1 MCIAVGTRGPF
12 QSGFGLAGRKPASTL
27 ASWLIPTF
35 IIFRRRHDQ
44 TRAAVTIAFE
54 KSWGWEMSQRGAL
67 WRKWDLHIHT
77 PVSFQ
82 WRGERLKKGNRE
94 QEAKL
99 YKATVEAINACAAD
113 AVGIMDYWTFD
124 GYVGLRTFLREN
136 PDVRLDKAVFPGM
149 EMRVEAPVPFRM
161 NIHVLLSDEL
171 TDQELEDFKSKLTLV
186 LLDRPL
192 SDEGIML
199 TAEKMSPDKIKH
211 ILPEY
216 DDRGD
221 TANRRMA
228 MGNETA
234 LITRESLEKAVASL
248 PKGKVLVVVPFD
260 TYGGLEKM
268 DWKKHPLITTVFM
281 GMAHL
286 FEARSPNYHNLMLG
300 RVTDDNERYIANFLM
315 SMGGRR
321 KPPVSGSDAHRHSDY
336 AVFPKDQ
343 HGDERCTWIKADTT
357 FRGILQLCNEPAHR
371 VFIGPEPRKLKLVRE
386 RSTKYIRSLTVRKK
400 LGSTLA
406 DHWFDVSLEFNHDL
420 VAVVGNKGS
429 GKSALVDILGLLGGS
444 KNEADFSFLN
454 GQKFRNPR
462 MNISTHFEAKLTWE
476 SGDSVTRTLDT
487 PTKVEEVE
495 RVKYLPQN
503 YLEKICNEIKAG
515 DNSGFDAEL
524 KSVIFSHVPQPDR
537 LETET
542 LDELLELKTK
552 RAYETVEIL
561 KDQLHEINVQIVK
574 LEKQATPEHKLSLE
588 KQLEAKLNELRA
600 HERSRPAEVAPPG
613 DDPAADSL
621 IAEIAAARADQQAA
635 DDTITA
641 AKAEQRRLAVLHAK
655 AQAAE
660 QLLDNFKRQ
669 HDELVVKLDAEL
681 KPLGLKAAD
690 VVTVSIDKSRLVD
703 ADRQVRDSAKKVE
716 ASLDPATA
724 GSPAAARGEAQTRID
739 TLQTKMEGP
748 AKAFQEYQTK
758 LAEWQLAHD
767 KIEGK
772 ADEPNTISHLRAA
785 LDDLA
790 LLPGHLDG
798 LRAERVAKARE
809 IYAQIAALADT
820 YRTVYQPV
828 QDFTQKHKIINE
840 RFKLNFTVAIRP
852 RNTLYDLFF
861 GMVSHGVAGSFCGVD
876 EGTKVFKELV
886 ARHDFS
892 AEAGAIAFAEELLD
906 HMTCDYRDQKR
917 PPVVVGKQLK
927 KNQPVESLYDFIF
940 SFDYL
945 LPQYTLSLD
954 DKELSQ
960 LSPGERGTL
969 LLIFYLL
976 VDKDDIPFVVDQPEG
991 NLDNHTVYKLLGE
1004 CIREAK
1010 ERRQI
1015 IMVTHNPNLAVA
1027 CDAEQIICASID
1039 PKDGHRVK
1047 YASGS
1052 IENPDINRTVL
1063 NVLEGTRPAFDNR
1076 EAKYFADE
1084 IGY

>member
-1 MCIAVGTRGPF
+1 M
-12 QSGFGLAGRKPASTL
+12 
-27 ASWLIPTF
+27 
-35 IIFRRRHDQ
+35 
-44 TRAAVTIAFE
+44 
-54 KSWGWEMSQRGAL
+54 
-67 WRKWDLHIHT
+67 WDLHIHT
-77 PVSFQ
+77 PVSFL
-82 WRGERLKKGNRE
+82 WRGERLKKGNAE

-113 AVGIMDYWTFD
+113 AVAIMDYWTFD
-124 GYVGLRTFLREN
+124 GYVGLRKFLREN
-136 PDVRLDKAVFPGM
+136 QDVKLNKAMFPGM

-171 TDQELEDFKSKLTLV
+171 TDQDLEDFKSKLTLV

-221 TANRRMA
+221 TENRRMA
-228 MGNETA
+228 VGNETA
-234 LITRESLEKAVASL
+234 LITRQSLETAVASV
-248 PKGKVLVVVPFD
+248 PKGKVLVMVPFD
-260 TYGGLEKM
+260 TYGGLEKL

-286 FEARSPNYHNLMLG
+286 FEARSPNYHNLMQG
-300 RVTDDNERYIANFLM
+300 RVTEDNERFIANFLM
-315 SMGGRR
+315 SMGSQC
-321 KPPVSGSDAHRHSDY
+321 KPPVSGSDAHRHADY
-336 AVFPKDQ
+336 GVFHKDQ
-343 HGDERCTWIKADTT
+343 HGEERCTWIKADTT
-357 FRGILQLCNEPAHR
+357 FRGLLQLCNEPTHR
-371 VFIGPEPRKLKLVRE
+371 VYIGPEPRKLKLVRE
-386 RSTKYIRSLTVRKK
+386 RSTKYIKSLTVRKK
-400 LGSTLA
+400 LGSTLT
-406 DHWFDVSLEFNHDL
+406 DHWFDIVLEFNHDL

-429 GKSALVDILGLLGGS
+429 GKSALVDILGLLGCS

-462 MNISTHFEAKLTWE
+462 MNVSAHFEAKLTWE

-487 PTKVEEVE
+487 PTKEEEVE

-515 DNSGFDAEL
+515 DSSGFDAEL

-552 RAYETVEIL
+552 RAYETVDIL
-561 KDQLHEINVQIVK
+561 KAQLHEINVQIVK
-574 LEKQATPEHKLSLE
+574 LEKQATPEHRLSLV
-588 KQLEAKLNELRA
+588 KQLETKERELRA
-600 HERSRPAEVAPPG
+600 HEMSRPAVVDPPG
-613 DDPAADSL
+613 EDPAADL
-621 IAEIAAARADQQAA
+621 LLAEIVTARTDRQGA
-635 DDTITA
+635 DDKITA
-641 AKAEQRRLAVLHAK
+641 AKAEQRRLAVLHSK
-655 AQAAE
+655 AGAAE
-660 QLLDNFKRQ
+660 QLLDNFKR
-669 HDELVVKLDAEL
+669 HYDELVVKLDAEL
-681 KPLGLKAAD
+681 KPLVLKAAEL
-690 VVTVSIDKSRLVD
+690 VTVTIDKTRLHET
-703 ADRQVRDSAKKVE
+703 DRQVREDTKKLDD
-716 ASLDPATA
+716 SLDPAVA
-724 GSPAAARGEAQTRID
+724 GSLAATRAEAQAKID
-739 TLQTKMEGP
+739 ALQARMEGP
-748 AKAFQEYQTK
+748 AKAYQEYQTR
-758 LAEWQLAHD
+758 LADWQAAHD
-767 KIEGK
+767 RIEGTP
-772 ADEPNTISHLRAA
+772 DDPNTVAHLRAA
-785 LDDLA
+785 LTA
-790 LLPGHLDG
+790 LDQLPAQLEA

-809 IYAQIAALADT
+809 IHSQIAALADT
-820 YRTVYQPV
+820 YRAVYQPV

-852 RNTLYDLFF
+852 RSNLYDQFF

-876 EGTKVFKELV
+876 EGTRVFKELV

-892 AEAGAIAFAEELLD
+892 TEAGAIGFAEALLEHMNCD
-906 HMTCDYRDQKR
+906 HRYDEK
-917 PPVVVGKQLK
+917 PAVVVGKQLK
-927 KNQPVESLYDFIF
+927 RNQTVEALYDFIF

-976 VDKDDIPFVVDQPEG
+976 VDKDDIPFIVDQPEG

-1047 YASGS
+1047 YVSGS
-1052 IENPDINRTVL
+1052 IENPEINRTVL
-1063 NVLEGTRPAFDNR
+1063 DVLEGTRPAFDNR

-1084 IGY
+1084 LGY